1 MSSADDPRGGHAAD
15 GVLVQAPAGE
25 GGDQGATGSTGS
37 TAVGAVV
44 ATKGTADRVRLWKD
58 SKAWLDGI
66 CKRLQISEVEAAECA
81 NIKDT
86 QTFKSWHAT
95 GQPSHV
101 TRLLR
106 VWVKSVL
113 RAAQIAADAHPAGI
127 ADGRGVAADA
137 GDGGDEE
144 VEIVGVK
151 RKRGQCKACA
161 GMHRPHTCG
170 KVGSASAGVEGE
182 ANAPKLNQGT
192 NAQRGGEAT
201 TAGDSCQ
208 LQERHASDTSQSVEY
223 WARGAPQVLRLS
235 LPHHRLLLL
244 LFAVKSAIA
253 TLWHDRTSAPS
264 HATPCDDNVRLYC
277 ADFAEMMPRA

>member
-1 MSSADDPRGGHAAD
+1 MSSADDARGGHAAD

-113 RAAQIAADAHPAGI
+113 RAAQIAADARAPAGI

-144 VEIVGVK
+144 LDIVGVK

-170 KVGSASAGVEGE
+170 KVGSSSAGLEGE
-182 ANAPKLNQGT
+182 ANAPKLIQGA
-192 NAQRGGEAT
+192 NAQRGGEGGRLRQRAT
-201 TAGDSCQ
+201 PINYKNVMRVIHRSQWNTGLVAHRRYCACRC
-208 LQERHASDTSQSVEY
+208 LITVCCFCFSQSKAQSRHYGTIV
-223 WARGAPQVLRLS
+223 RAPRRTLPLVTIMCDYIVL
-235 LPHHRLLLL
+235 
-244 LFAVKSAIA
+244 
-253 TLWHDRTSAPS
+253 TLR
-264 HATPCDDNVRLYC
+264 R
-277 ADFAEMMPRA
+277 

>member
-113 RAAQIAADAHPAGI
+113 RAAQIAADAHPPAGI

-170 KVGSASAGVEGE
+170 KVGSASAGLEGE

-192 NAQRGGEAT
+192 NAQRGGEGGRLRQRAT
-201 TAGDSCQ
+201 PVNYKNVMRVIHRSQWNTGLVAHRRYCACRC
-208 LQERHASDTSQSVEY
+208 LITVCCFCFSQSKRNRDTMVRSYERRV
-223 WARGAPQVLRLS
+223 ARYPL
-235 LPHHRLLLL
+235 
-244 LFAVKSAIA
+244 
-253 TLWHDRTSAPS
+253 
-264 HATPCDDNVRLYC
+264 
-277 ADFAEMMPRA
+277 